1 MARTKTTHRERTVA
15 PARNLRPTPSGSIE
29 EHILTVNKGEDI
41 FRKIME
47 VATIEPGVVFVNAT
61 GGILS
66 LATIC
71 HYGQEWEH
79 SIYEG
84 QLELVS
90 MVGTF
95 APFKD
100 GVLSGKKGRMN
111 ITLLCP
117 DGELL
122 SGRVEGPTIAAS
134 AVQIKLSCSSQ
145 DEL

>member
-15 PARNLRPTPSGSIE
+15 PGGSIE
-29 EHILTVNKGEDI
+29 QHILTVNKAEDI
-41 FRKIME
+41 FINVME

-71 HYGQEWEH
+71 HYGQGWEH

-90 MVGTF
+90 MVGTI

-111 ITLLCP
+111 ITSLCP
-117 DGELL
+117 DGEH
-122 SGRVEGPTIAAS
+122 SV
-134 AVQIKLSCSSQ
+134 VK
-145 DEL
+145 